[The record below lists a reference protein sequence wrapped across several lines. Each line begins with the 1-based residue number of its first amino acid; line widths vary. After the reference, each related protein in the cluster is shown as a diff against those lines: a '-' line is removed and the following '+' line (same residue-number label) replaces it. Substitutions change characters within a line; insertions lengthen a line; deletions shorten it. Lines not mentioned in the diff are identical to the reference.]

1 MWRKDKI
8 PYGTYYAFEELA
20 QVFPNAEIIIDKES
34 PLASSDNIFRPTVSD
49 AMQKIG
55 EHKGRTFQFI
65 LNSTVHPSEDE
76 LNALM
81 NYVYEGNQ
89 LFISSF
95 SIGENLL
102 DSLHLKA
109 GLDSHWE
116 KNSDSMELSVVHP
129 ITLEEENFAYPGFS
143 YDNYF
148 SKIDTEFV
156 RILGRDINNK
166 PNFIRISYESGGA
179 IYLHLA
185 PLAFSNFFLL
195 HKNNK
200 NYYDAALSYIPGSTE
215 LVVWNE
221 YFRHHQNG
229 SGEGQRSSSTGRIF
243 GWMASQPPLLWALLL
258 LLALFLLIYLFESK
272 RKQREIPERKPLKN
286 ATLEFVKTIGSLY
299 YQRRD
304 NKNLAGKM
312 TAHFMDHVRNRFNIP
327 TSRMDEEFVSRLS
340 YKTGIESNLIHEI
353 VYQAKFLADQTDVS
367 DQELL
372 SYDQQLQNFYK
383 QV

>member
-1 MWRKDKI
+1 MKVS
-8 PYGTYYAFEELA
+8 
-20 QVFPNAEIIIDKES
+20 VF
-34 PLASSDNIFRPTVSD
+34 
-49 AMQKIG
+49 
-55 EHKGRTFQFI
+55 
-65 LNSTVHPSEDE
+65 HP
-76 LNALM
+76 
-81 NYVYEGNQ
+81 VT
-89 LFISSF
+89 
-95 SIGENLL
+95 
-102 DSLHLKA
+102 LK
-109 GLDSHWE
+109 
-116 KNSDSMELSVVHP
+116 
-129 ITLEEENFAYPGFS
+129 EENFAYPGFS

-156 RILGRDINNK
+156 RVLGHDINNK

-195 HKNNK
+195 HKDNK
-200 NYYDAALSYIPGSTE
+200 NYYDAALSYIPSNTE

-229 SGEGQRSSSTGRIF
+229 NGDGQRTSSTARIF
-243 GWMASQPPLLWALLL
+243 GWMSSQPPLLWALLL
-258 LLALFLLIYLFESK
+258 LLGLFLLIYLFESK
-272 RKQREIPERKPLKN
+272 RKQRQIPERKPLKN

-299 YQRRD
+299 FQRRD

-340 YKTGIESNLIHEI
+340 YKTGIESNLIQDI
-353 VYQAKFLADQTDVS
+353 VYQAKFLADQSAVS